1 MGSQP
6 IQTRWACFVDGEN
19 FTMRGQE
26 SLKSA
31 GLKPVRGKFWERNV
45 LIWPPL
51 MATQVLL
58 SGVRDRSALAEV
70 PHRMHFYTS
79 VIGSAEDRDRV
90 GDSLR
95 DLGFQPTVLRG
106 SKGRH
111 SKGVDIALTCDM
123 LSHASNDNYDVAVM
137 IAGDGDYVPLV
148 DEVKRLG
155 KLVHVVFF
163 GSNGLSP
170 KLRRAGDTF
179 LDLEFQFEHFWRN
192 YKYPVVEE
200 RPFEAP
206 EGVVTCRVRCEVLE
220 GDVRSNAPALL
231 EFGLQDRPNPH
242 WFSDL
247 SGFSGGPPIRER
259 QRRDSALGK
268 PTMRFGERCVRLG
281 VQGGRSVPLA
291 RPQCFTLRRLAYGT

>member
-1 MGSQP
+1 
-6 IQTRWACFVDGEN
+6 
-19 FTMRGQE
+19 
-26 SLKSA
+26 
-31 GLKPVRGKFWERNV
+31 
-45 LIWPPL
+45 
-51 MATQVLL
+51 
-58 SGVRDRSALAEV
+58 
-70 PHRMHFYTS
+70 
-79 VIGSAEDRDRV
+79 
-90 GDSLR
+90 
-95 DLGFQPTVLRG
+95 
-106 SKGRH
+106 
-111 SKGVDIALTCDM
+111 M

-163 GSNGLSP
+163 GSNGLST

-231 EFGLQDRPNPH
+231 EFRLQDRPNPH

-247 SGFSGGPPIRER
+247 IGFSGAADISNSQLLEFWK
-259 QRRDSALGK
+259 SALTAEPGTLI
-268 PTMRFGERCVRLG
+268 P
-281 VQGGRSVPLA
+281 PLDA
-291 RPQCFTLRRLAYGT
+291 